1 MLNSSPAFLSLCAAG
16 SQAVNDEIGRQ
27 ILTLGRRVPA
37 SEINQQIDVRSLD
50 LCFCPRTSPNTGSTV
65 LTHVHLTAV
74 FVLGLLSPFLSC
86 VFCFAFSFC
95 CFGLLAGQAV
105 SASSVRDALKKY
117 VYDRCPAV
125 AAIGPVEQL
134 PDYNRLRSNLVWLRT

>member
-1 MLNSSPAFLSLCAAG
+1 
-16 SQAVNDEIGRQ
+16 
-27 ILTLGRRVPA
+27 
-37 SEINQQIDVRSLD
+37 
-50 LCFCPRTSPNTGSTV
+50 